1 MYTESKEDVHARQCI
16 MLEDAYQITEIMHY
30 AASAGDRDRA
40 KKIFNQAEALEAPTN
55 EDHELKEDLLD
66 KLCYIWLAYARDR
79 ARKK

>member
-1 MYTESKEDVHARQCI
+1 MYTESKEDIYARQRI
-16 MLEDAYQITEIMHY
+16 TLESAAWFTRIMHH
-30 AASAGDRDRA
+30 AASTGDRDRA

-79 ARKK
+79 VRKK